1 MSTEPFVACSSCF
14 NDEGLRLDA
23 ERLGEDDLSAC
34 PRCSVTKG
42 RKLTWDRLVN
52 LARDFF
58 VWGSLIKHEY
68 GAAPRI
74 WLNSHQK
81 TDIDL
86 KHSLTAD
93 TSIFEDIL
101 GIGLFWY
108 GPRLWLLGEVMPL
121 KELQNEESRPTAIR
135 RILCEYETRI
145 LTVDEK
151 FYRVRKD
158 PCEPSRYKE
167 YDSPLQEYKNG
178 KDGRLDTPDLPVLY
192 ASPDLQTCLHE
203 CRVTAEDDLYVATL
217 RPTRDLK
224 LLDLTTLLD
233 EPREVDEFE
242 SLDLAVYM
250 LFLAGEYSYPI
261 TRELSSAAQN
271 SGIDGLIFPSYFS
284 MLRNGV
290 KPFETTYGMSHRKLS
305 QFKEFEKAKLTA
317 NYAIFGRPIQ
327 EGLITVSC
335 INRVILSGVH
345 YSVHFGPVI
354 EEDTDNNPEIAI
366 NVLKIDPSDY
376 VN

>member
-1 MSTEPFVACSSCF
+1 MSIEPFVTCSSCF
-14 NDEGLRLDA
+14 IDEGLRLDA
-23 ERLGEDDLSAC
+23 EQLGEKDSSTC
-34 PRCSVTKG
+34 PRCSSIEG
-42 RKLTWDRLVN
+42 CKLTSNRLAI
-52 LARDFF
+52 LAQNYF
-58 VWGSLIKHEY
+58 VWGSTPKLEY
-68 GAAPRI
+68 GAAPLIQFNDRRK
-74 WLNSHQK
+74 S
-81 TDIDL
+81 DYDL
-86 KHSLTAD
+86 KNLLTDDIA
-93 TSIFEDIL
+93 IFEEIL
-101 GIGLFWY
+101 GVGFFWY
-108 GPRLWLLGEVMPL
+108 GPRLWLLGEVIPL

-224 LLDLTTLLD
+224 LLDLTILLD

-366 NVLKIDPSDY
+366 NVLKIDPSYY